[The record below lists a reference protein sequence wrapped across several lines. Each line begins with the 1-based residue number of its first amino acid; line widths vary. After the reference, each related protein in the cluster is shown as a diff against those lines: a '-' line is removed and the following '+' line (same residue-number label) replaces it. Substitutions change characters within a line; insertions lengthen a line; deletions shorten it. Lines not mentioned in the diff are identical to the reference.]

1 MKKKILVSLFVLVLL
16 AIAGEIFW
24 HWQNQKDVRN
34 INKTLPEG
42 VRVAKS
48 LFGKDYTVVNKID
61 GYEFKVPEAWEGIE
75 EIEYVPEEIVMAIK
89 TTGIGIEG
97 KIGGSRILSI
107 DVYFLD
113 TENSNLFDQAQKIW
127 TFFELSGDLIE
138 ISIGELK
145 VVKAQENVY
154 LGGTYVY
161 FWRIG
166 NKLYVANNGSEEF
179 IQEII
184 LNGKW

>member
-61 GYEFKVPEAWEGIE
+61 GYEFKVPKAWEGIE
-75 EIEYVPEEIVMAIK
+75 EIEYKDEETILNTR
-89 TTGIGIEG
+89 TTGIA
-97 KIGGSRILSI
+97 IGGLRGSSTVFSLDI
-107 DVYFLD
+107 YFLSQSED
-113 TENSNLFDQAQKIW
+113 LLKYSQEIW
-127 TFFELSGDLIE
+127 NFFELEGSLEKIKVGNVE
-138 ISIGELK
+138 
-145 VVKAQENVY
+145 VVKAYEEVH
-154 LGGTYVY
+154 LWGTYVY
-161 FWRIG
+161 FWREG